1 MKFNTINSSL
11 FSLVFACL
19 LWSNC
24 LVAIVVSVCVVGHW
38 ERSKG
43 AGGGGED
50 MF

>member
-1 MKFNTINSSL
+1 MKINSTNSSL

-24 LVAIVVSVCVVGHW
+24 SVAIVVSVCVVGHW
-38 ERSKG
+38 ARSKG

-50 MF
+50 TF